1 MRARTGA
8 ARLALAL
15 AVLPAASARA
25 AKPPPPI
32 EVSAAPPMT
41 SGVDIAAAPA
51 ASQTLTGD
59 SLAPDGTPDPLAA
72 LNQQAAGV
80 SLQNAAGNPYQPNL
94 VYHGFDLSS
103 LQGTPQGLAVYVN
116 GLRFNQAFGDTLDW
130 ELLAPM
136 AIAGITV
143 EDANPAFGLN
153 ALGGALVVR
162 MKDGFGYAGG
172 VAELSGGSFGR
183 VDAETEY
190 GRRAGNWAVYGAAS
204 VRHEAGWRDD
214 QSSDIQDF
222 YGDLAA
228 HLPGTRFHLS
238 LIAGH
243 AALNGPGTAPV
254 QLIAADPAAQYTAPN
269 FIGNQYARLSARLD
283 RAMGSHDTLHAAA
296 YYDYFHQRVANGN
309 APNDLPCAA
318 DPSLLCQDGGIGP
331 PSTTAGGATIPAFGV
346 GSYYSELDRQ
356 TTVTNGYGANLIL
369 TDRRA
374 PWGRRNRLVAGFD
387 FDGAE
392 TGFQGSS
399 LIGGIT
405 PLSRV
410 FVGPGVLIDEP
421 GTNIP
426 VSVAVDTAAW
436 GAYLADTIHLTH
448 RLAVSASVRAN
459 LAVVDMTDRGGGDL
473 SGYHS
478 FLHLNPALGAS
489 YQLTPLLRIYAGY
502 SEANRAPTPAELSC
516 AGPTNACSL
525 ANFFVADPSLKQV
538 VAHRWEAGLAGEALL
553 PHGTSLRYDFDVYR
567 TMLSDD
573 IAFIT
578 SPTLGRAYFAN
589 IGQVLREG
597 VDLGLHLDTGRL
609 RAWLLYSH
617 VLASYQNGFVEA
629 AGGNPY
635 ADAAG
640 NITVLPGDRL
650 PGIAADTLRIGFDW
664 QATDKLSIGLSALA
678 VGPSYLYGDAA
689 NLDKP
694 LPGYVVLNLIGRYRI
709 TPTVEL
715 FGSVENLTDQRYYT
729 YGSYTQLGSVAVA
742 QAPDLTNPRS
752 YSVAAPIG
760 GFVGLRV
767 RFR

>member
-1 MRARTGA
+1 MRAGRGTA
-8 ARLALAL
+8 WLALAL
-15 AVLPAASARA
+15 ALAPAARA
-25 AKPPPPI
+25 AGAKPI
-32 EVSAAPPMT
+32 EVSGAPAMT
-41 SGVDIAAAPA
+41 SGIDLAAAPA
-51 ASQTLTGD
+51 ASQ
-59 SLAPDGTPDPLAA
+59 SLAGAALEPNGTPDPLAA
-72 LNQQAAGV
+72 LNQQANGV
-80 SLQNAAGNPYQPNL
+80 SLQNAAANPYQPTL
-94 VYHGFDLSS
+94 VYHGFDLSA

-116 GLRFNQAFGDTLDW
+116 GMRFNQAFGDTLDW

-136 AIAGITV
+136 AIAGLSV

-162 MKDGFGYAGG
+162 MKDGFDYGGG
-172 VAELSGGSFGR
+172 VAELSGGAFGR
-183 VDAETEY
+183 VGADAEY
-190 GRRAGNWAVYGAAS
+190 GRRAGHWAVYGAVS
-204 VRHEAGWRDD
+204 VGHEAGWRDD

-269 FIGNQYARLSARLD
+269 FIGNQYARLSARLT
-283 RAMGSHDTLHAAA
+283 RALGDHDTLHAAA
-296 YYDYFHQRVANGN
+296 YYDYFHQSVANGN

-318 DPSLLCQDGGIGP
+318 SPALLCQDGGTGP
-331 PSTTAGGATIPAFGV
+331 PSTTAGGAVIPAFGS
-346 GSYYSELDRQ
+346 GAYYSELDRQ
-356 TTVTNGYGANLIL
+356 TTVTNGYGASLTL

-374 PWGRRNRLVAGFD
+374 LAGHRNRLVAGLD
-387 FDGAE
+387 FDGAR
-392 TGFQGSS
+392 TGFAGAG

-410 FVGPGVLIDEP
+410 FIGPGVVIDEP

-426 VSVAVDTAAW
+426 VSVAVGTAAY
-436 GAYLADTIHLTH
+436 GAYLADTVHLTH
-448 RLAVSASVRAN
+448 RLALSASVRAN
-459 LAVVDMTDRGGGDL
+459 LATIAMTDRGGGDL
-473 SGYHS
+473 SGYHA
-478 FLHLNPALGAS
+478 FLHVNPAFGVS
-489 YQLTPLLRIYAGY
+489 YQLTPLLRLYAGY

-516 AGPTNACSL
+516 AGPANACSL
-525 ANFFVADPSLKQV
+525 ANFFVADPALKQV

-553 PHGTSLRYDFDVYR
+553 PHATSLRYDLDVYR
-567 TMLSDD
+567 TMLTDD

-578 SPTLGRAYFAN
+578 APTLGRAYFAN

-617 VLASYQNGFVEA
+617 VLATYRNGFVEA

-635 ADAAG
+635 ADANG
-640 NITVLPGDRL
+640 TITVVPGDRL
-650 PGIAADTLRIGFDW
+650 PGIAADTLRLGFDW
-664 QATDKLSIGLSALA
+664 QATDRFSIGLAALA

-689 NLDKP
+689 NRDKP
-694 LPGYVVLNLIGRYRI
+694 LPAYVVLNLIARYRLS
-709 TPTVEL
+709 PRVEL
-715 FGSVENLTDQRYYT
+715 FGSIQNLTDQRYYT
-729 YGSYTQLGSVAVA
+729 YGTYTQLGSVAVA
-742 QAPDLTNPRS
+742 QAPNLTNPRS
-752 YSVAAPIG
+752 YSIAAPIG
-760 GFVGLRV
+760 GFVGIKV